1 MADGKVVIDVIL
13 SDGTVAKG
21 IGNIGDKIG
30 GIDKS
35 AQTASIS
42 VGSLVKSIG
51 LVALASKGIDMIKNS
66 LDGAISRYDT
76 LNNFPRVLQ
85 LMGFDAEESEAA
97 ISKLSDGISGLPTTL
112 DSVASTAQQIAMMTG
127 DLDGAVDT
135 TLALNNAFLA
145 SGASSAD
152 AGRGLE
158 QYVQMLSKGEVD
170 LAAWRTLQETM
181 PVALNKT
188 AEAFGFTGKSAQND
202 LYAALK
208 EGEITFDDF
217 NAKVIEL
224 NNGVGGFA
232 EMAKESS
239 SGIKTAFTNMN
250 TAVVRGVTK
259 MVEKIDEGL
268 SKTRFKSIENIIQE
282 AGNKMFDVLD
292 KIANAIP
299 PTVDKIKEVYDNLKP
314 WLPLFT
320 SIVGAAGIM
329 IGAFSLFNTAKNIV
343 NGVKLAIMGMN
354 TALLLNPWTWVA
366 LAAIAAV
373 LLIIQYWEPI
383 KEFFVKLWESVK
395 EISMSVWESI
405 KEYWNE
411 TVESF
416 KDSWNQTKKF
426 FSDLWEGIKESAISM
441 WDSVVEK
448 WDSIIETINM
458 LFGPL
463 IEFFSWLWTT
473 TIESSV
479 RIWSILHT
487 YLSTLWESIKTAA
500 IAGWEIIKNVIL
512 GLILLLL
519 DLATGD
525 FDGFKEHLLQIW
537 GNIKDNAIKI
547 WGALQDMV
555 LAIITALKDTAVM
568 MWDNAKGLIINL
580 TTALKDNV
588 IILWELLKK
597 FVINIINNLK
607 SDAINKWNTL
617 KSNVINV
624 INNLKTEAI
633 NKWEELKNKTKEKF
647 DKVKETI
654 TKTLKSIN
662 LFDIGKNIIQGLL
675 DGIENMKNKVL
686 NKAKEIADGIKE
698 KIESALRIKSP
709 SRWARYQVGQN
720 VMKGTQ
726 LGLEDEKKRTFRI
739 AEDSAGWIKD
749 GMSSVTNRLR
759 GVTANVGHIMPTSS
773 IINNTTNVYRDN
785 TQSDYRRNNNV
796 EVVFQMDGRELART
810 LIDPLNE
817 EQQLKQLRVDLFNG

>member
-21 IGNIGDKIG
+21 IADINDKVG
-30 GIDKS
+30 GIGNS
-35 AQTASIS
+35 AKKASIS

-51 LVALASKGIDMIKNS
+51 LVALASKGIDMVKNS

-97 ISKLSDGISGLPTTL
+97 INKLSDGISGLPTTL
-112 DSVASTAQQIAMMTG
+112 DSVASTAQRIAMMTG

-152 AGRGLE
+152 AERGLE

-170 LAAWRTLQETM
+170 LQSWRTLQETM

-202 LYAALK
+202 LYDALK
-208 EGEITFDDF
+208 AGEITFDDF

-224 NNGVGGFA
+224 NDGVGGFA

-320 SIVGAAGIM
+320 SIVGAVGIM

-383 KEFFVKLWESVK
+383 KGFFVEL
-395 EISMSVWESI
+395 WESI
-405 KEYWNE
+405 KEISMNVWESLKEYWNV
-411 TVESF
+411 TVEFF
-416 KDSWNQTKKF
+416 KELWNQTKEF
-426 FSDLWEGIKESAISM
+426 FSMLWEGIKEVAISI
-441 WDSVVEK
+441 WDSVIEK
-448 WDSIIETINM
+448 WNSIIETINV

-463 IEFFSWLWTT
+463 IEFFSNLWTMIKET
-473 TIESSV
+473 AIQIWESLSEF
-479 RIWSILHT
+479 
-487 YLSTLWESIKTAA
+487 LSTLWENIKVIAS
-500 IAGWEIIKNVIL
+500 AGWEIIKNAIL
-512 GLILLLL
+512 GPILLLI

-525 FDGFKEHLLQIW
+525 FEGFKEHLLQIW
-537 GNIKDNAIKI
+537 ENIKDNAVRI
-547 WGALQDMV
+547 WGALKENV
-555 LAIITALKDTAVM
+555 LAIINLFKDTATLL
-568 MWDNAKGLIINL
+568 WNNLKQTITNL
-580 TTALKDNV
+580 TSALKNNA
-588 IILWELLKK
+588 ILIWNQLKST
-597 FVINIINNLK
+597 VVNIINNLK
-607 SDAINKWNTL
+607 SESVSKWSELKVSVINVVTNLKSETVRKWNELKSETKRKFEEIKSAITNTL
-617 KSNVINV
+617 KSV
-624 INNLKTEAI
+624 NLT
-633 NKWEELKNKTKEKF
+633 
-647 DKVKETI
+647 
-654 TKTLKSIN
+654 S
-662 LFDIGKNIIQGLL
+662 IGKNIIQGLVN
-675 DGIENMKNKVL
+675 GINSMKQKVM
-686 NKAKEIADGIKE
+686 NTAQSIADGIKN
-698 KIESALRIKSP
+698 KIEGALRIKSP

-739 AEDSAGWIKD
+739 AE
-749 GMSSVTNRLR
+749 
-759 GVTANVGHIMPTSS
+759 
-773 IINNTTNVYRDN
+773 
-785 TQSDYRRNNNV
+785 
-796 EVVFQMDGRELART
+796 
-810 LIDPLNE
+810 
-817 EQQLKQLRVDLFNG
+817 

>member
-76 LNNFPRVLQ
+76 LNSFPRVLQ

-239 SGIKTAFTNMN
+239 SGIKTAFANMN

-282 AGNKMFDVLD
+282 AGNKMFEVLD

-314 WLPLFT
+314 WLPLIT
-320 SIVGAAGIM
+320 SVVGAVGIM

-343 NGVKLAIMGMN
+343 NGVKLAITKMN
-354 TALLLNPWTWVA
+354 TALLFNPWTWVA

-395 EISMSVWESI
+395 EISMNVWESI
-405 KEYWNE
+405 KEYWSI
-411 TVESF
+411 TVEFF
-416 KDSWNQTKKF
+416 KELWNQTKEF
-426 FSDLWEGIKESAISM
+426 FLALWEGIKIIAMLI
-441 WDSVVEK
+441 
-448 WDSIIETINM
+448 WDSIIGKWVSVIETIKI

-463 IEFFSWLWTT
+463 IEFFSFLWTIIKDT
-473 TIESSV
+473 AIQVWSSF
-479 RIWSILHT
+479 SE
-487 YLSTLWESIKTAA
+487 YLTTLWENIKIIAS
-500 IAGWEIIKNVIL
+500 AGWEIIKNVIL
-512 GLILLLL
+512 GPILLLI
-519 DLATGD
+519 DLAKGD
-525 FDGFKEHLLQIW
+525 FEGFKEHLFQIW
-537 GNIKDNAIKI
+537 NNIKENAILI
-547 WGALQDMV
+547 W
-555 LAIITALKDTAVM
+555 
-568 MWDNAKGLIINL
+568 N
-580 TTALKDNV
+580 ALKDNV
-588 IILWELLKK
+588 LAAIKLLKELAILQWNNLK
-597 FVINIINNLK
+597 QITTNLTSALKENVILLWNQLKTSVINTIDNLK

-617 KSNVINV
+617 KSSVINV
-624 INNLKTEAI
+624 INNLKSEAVR
-633 NKWEELKNKTKEKF
+633 KWNELKSETKRKF
-647 DKVKETI
+647 EEIKSAI
-654 TKTLKSIN
+654 TNTLKSVN
-662 LFDIGKNIIQGLL
+662 LTSIGKNIIQGLVN
-675 DGIENMKNKVL
+675 GINSMKQKVM
-686 NKAKEIADGIKE
+686 NTAQSIADGIKN

-810 LIDPLNE
+810 LVDPLNE
-817 EQQLKQLRVDLFNG
+817 EQQLKQLRVDLFNR

>member
-21 IGNIGDKIG
+21 IADINDKVG
-30 GIDKS
+30 GIGNS
-35 AQTASIS
+35 AKKASIS

-51 LVALASKGIDMIKNS
+51 LVALASKGIDMVKNS

-97 ISKLSDGISGLPTTL
+97 INKLSDGISGLPTTL
-112 DSVASTAQQIAMMTG
+112 DSVASTAQRIAMMTG

-152 AGRGLE
+152 AERGLE

-170 LAAWRTLQETM
+170 LQSWRTLQETM

-202 LYAALK
+202 LYDALK
-208 EGEITFDDF
+208 AGEITFDDF

-224 NNGVGGFA
+224 NDGVGGFA

-320 SIVGAAGIM
+320 SIVGAVGIM

-383 KEFFVKLWESVK
+383 KGFFVEL
-395 EISMSVWESI
+395 WESI
-405 KEYWNE
+405 KEISMNVWESLKEYWNV
-411 TVESF
+411 TVEFF
-416 KDSWNQTKKF
+416 KELWNQTKEF
-426 FSDLWEGIKESAISM
+426 FSTLWEGIKEVAISI
-441 WDSVVEK
+441 WDSVIEK
-448 WDSIIETINM
+448 WNSIIETINV

-463 IEFFSWLWTT
+463 IEFFSNLWTMIKET
-473 TIESSV
+473 AIQIWESLSEF
-479 RIWSILHT
+479 
-487 YLSTLWESIKTAA
+487 LSTLWENIKVIAS
-500 IAGWEIIKNVIL
+500 AGWEIIKNAIL
-512 GLILLLL
+512 GPILLLI

-537 GNIKDNAIKI
+537 ENIKDNAIKI
-547 WGALQDMV
+547 WDALKDMV
-555 LAIITALKDTAVM
+555 LAIITTLKDIAVM

-597 FVINIINNLK
+597 FVIDIINKLKADTIKKWNELK
-607 SDAINKWNTL
+607 SK
-617 KSNVINV
+617 VINV
-624 INNLKTEAI
+624 VNNLKTEAI
-633 NKWEELKNKTKEKF
+633 DKWEELRSKTKKKF
-647 DKVKETI
+647 DEVKEAI
-654 TKTLKSIN
+654 TSTLKSVN

-675 DGIENMKNKVL
+675 DGINNMKNKVL
-686 NKAKEIADGIKE
+686 NKAQEIADGIKD
-698 KIESALRIKSP
+698 KIEGALRIKSP

-773 IINNTTNVYRDN
+773 IVNNTTNVYRDN
-785 TQSDYRRNNNV
+785 TQSDYRHNNNV

>member
-21 IGNIGDKIG
+21 IADINDKVG
-30 GIDKS
+30 GIGNS
-35 AQTASIS
+35 AKKASIS

-51 LVALASKGIDMIKNS
+51 LVALASKGIDMVKNS

-97 ISKLSDGISGLPTTL
+97 INKLSDGISGLPTTL
-112 DSVASTAQQIAMMTG
+112 DSVASTAQRIAMMTG

-152 AGRGLE
+152 AERGLE

-170 LAAWRTLQETM
+170 LQSWRTLQETM

-202 LYAALK
+202 LYDALK
-208 EGEITFDDF
+208 AGEITFDDF

-224 NNGVGGFA
+224 NDGVGGFA

-320 SIVGAAGIM
+320 SIVGAVGIM

-383 KEFFVKLWESVK
+383 KGFFVEL
-395 EISMSVWESI
+395 WESI
-405 KEYWNE
+405 KEISTNVWESLKEYWNV
-411 TVESF
+411 TVEFF
-416 KDSWNQTKKF
+416 KELWNQTKEF
-426 FSDLWEGIKESAISM
+426 FSTLWEGIKEVAISI
-441 WDSVVEK
+441 WDSVIEK
-448 WDSIIETINM
+448 WNSIIETINV

-463 IEFFSWLWTT
+463 IEFFSNLWTMIKET
-473 TIESSV
+473 AIQIWESLSEF
-479 RIWSILHT
+479 
-487 YLSTLWESIKTAA
+487 LSTLWENIKVIAS
-500 IAGWEIIKNVIL
+500 AGWEIIKNAIL
-512 GLILLLL
+512 GPILLLI

-525 FDGFKEHLLQIW
+525 FEGFKEHLLKIW
-537 GNIKDNAIKI
+537 ENIKDNAIKI
-547 WGALQDMV
+547 WDALKDMV
-555 LAIITALKDTAVM
+555 LAIITTLKDIAVM

-597 FVINIINNLK
+597 FVIDIINKLKADTIKKWNELK
-607 SDAINKWNTL
+607 SK
-617 KSNVINV
+617 VINV
-624 INNLKTEAI
+624 VNNLKTEAI
-633 NKWEELKNKTKEKF
+633 DKWEELRSKTKKKF
-647 DKVKETI
+647 DEVKEAI
-654 TKTLKSIN
+654 TSTLKSVN

-675 DGIENMKNKVL
+675 DGINNMKNKVL
-686 NKAKEIADGIKE
+686 NKAQEIADGIKD
-698 KIESALRIKSP
+698 KIEGALRIKSP

-773 IINNTTNVYRDN
+773 IVNNTTNVYRDN
-785 TQSDYRRNNNV
+785 TQSDYRHNNNV

>member
-21 IGNIGDKIG
+21 IADINDKVG
-30 GIDKS
+30 GIGNS
-35 AQTASIS
+35 AKKASIS

-51 LVALASKGIDMIKNS
+51 LVALASKGIDMVKNS

-97 ISKLSDGISGLPTTL
+97 INKLSDGISGLPTTL
-112 DSVASTAQQIAMMTG
+112 DSVASTAQRIAMMTG

-152 AGRGLE
+152 AERGLE

-170 LAAWRTLQETM
+170 LQSWRTLQETM

-202 LYAALK
+202 LYDALK
-208 EGEITFDDF
+208 AGEITFDDF

-224 NNGVGGFA
+224 NDGVGGFA

-320 SIVGAAGIM
+320 SIVGAVGIM

-383 KEFFVKLWESVK
+383 KGFFVEL
-395 EISMSVWESI
+395 WESI
-405 KEYWNE
+405 KEISMNVWESLKEYWNV
-411 TVESF
+411 TVEFF
-416 KDSWNQTKKF
+416 KELWNQTKEF
-426 FSDLWEGIKESAISM
+426 FSTLWEGIKEVAISI
-441 WDSVVEK
+441 WDSVIEK
-448 WDSIIETINM
+448 WNSIIETINV

-463 IEFFSWLWTT
+463 IEFFSNLWTMIKET
-473 TIESSV
+473 AIQIWESLSEF
-479 RIWSILHT
+479 
-487 YLSTLWESIKTAA
+487 LSTLWENIKVIAS
-500 IAGWEIIKNVIL
+500 AGWEIIKNAIL
-512 GLILLLL
+512 GPILLLI

-525 FDGFKEHLLQIW
+525 FEGFKEHLLKIW
-537 GNIKDNAIKI
+537 ENIKDNAIKI
-547 WGALQDMV
+547 WDALKDMV
-555 LAIITALKDTAVM
+555 LAIITTLKDIAVM

-597 FVINIINNLK
+597 FVIDIINKLKADTIKKWNELK
-607 SDAINKWNTL
+607 SK
-617 KSNVINV
+617 VINV
-624 INNLKTEAI
+624 VNNLKTEAI
-633 NKWEELKNKTKEKF
+633 DKWEELRSKTKKKF
-647 DKVKETI
+647 DEVKEAI
-654 TKTLKSIN
+654 TSTLKSVN

-675 DGIENMKNKVL
+675 DGINNMKNKVL
-686 NKAKEIADGIKE
+686 NKAQEIADGIKD
-698 KIESALRIKSP
+698 KIEGALRIKSP

-785 TQSDYRRNNNV
+785 TQSDYRHNNNV